1 MQLPRFRSTLL
12 ASAALA
18 GVIALSVLV
27 GPALLPADIGGAVAR
42 AEVTVDIN
50 VFDGA
55 LSPYGRWYDSPRY
68 GHVWYPTNV
77 RQGWRP
83 YYDDGHW
90 AYSDDDGWMWV
101 SDASWG
107 WAPFHYGRWAFDP
120 QYGWVWV
127 PGRVWGPAWVA
138 FRQDNDYIGWAPLPP
153 DAGWDPG
160 YGYRGGNS
168 INIDISFWSFVRP
181 EGFTARRFDRYAVDR
196 HQYPTI
202 ITRTTNITN
211 ITVINNRVVNNS
223 FAVNDV
229 ERFTHQRVERFKV
242 TESDHP
248 QGTVIKG
255 NNVVFYKPAV
265 LEQGQANADANA
277 KPQPAVSKEDPAQDN
292 KKRVV
297 RADAQAN
304 PPQTLEQNKKPGL
317 NQNQGGN
324 ALPVANTT
332 GDQPNAVQ
340 TLEMQKKRTQNKDQ
354 NVPTNGV
361 SNTGSLSVDPKT
373 GQPSNGVQPNAPQT
387 LEIQKKKQPLNRNGL
402 PIGNPDNGQ
411 QINNG
416 EQNPNAQQLQDGIV
430 LKKQPKPRQQQPL
443 DSGLKVHVEQP
454 PANTTSKKQVKLQ
467 RQDQQQQHQQE
478 QGSPSTRKGEAC
490 GNGKQMPC

>member
-1 MQLPRFRSTLL
+1 MQLPRFRSTTL
-12 ASAALA
+12 ASVALA
-18 GVIALSVLV
+18 GVVTLSVLV
-27 GPALLPADIGGAVAR
+27 GPALLPADRGGAVAR
-42 AEVTVDIN
+42 AEVVVDIN

-55 LSPYGRWYDSPRY
+55 LSPYGRWYNSPRY
-68 GHVWYPTNV
+68 GRVWYPTNV
-77 RQGWRP
+77 RHGWRP

-160 YGYRGGNS
+160 YGYQGGNS

-181 EGFTARRFDRYAVDR
+181 EGFTARRFDSYAVDR

-202 ITRTTNITN
+202 INRTTNITN
-211 ITVINNRVVNNS
+211 ITVINNRIVNNS
-223 FAVNDV
+223 FPVNDV
-229 ERFTHQRVERFKV
+229 ERFTHKRVERLKV

-248 QGTVIKG
+248 QGAVIKG
-255 NNVVFYKPAV
+255 NNVVLYKPAV
-265 LEQGQANADANA
+265 VEQGQAGAGAQA
-277 KPQPAVSKEDPAQDN
+277 KQQPAMAKEDPAQDN
-292 KKRVV
+292 KKRFTH
-297 RADAQAN
+297 ADAQAN
-304 PPQTLEQNKKPGL
+304 PAPTLEKNKTPGL
-317 NQNQGGN
+317 NHNQTGKT
-324 ALPVANTT
+324 LPVADTT

-340 TLEMQKKRTQNKDQ
+340 TLEMQKKRNQNQNQ

-361 SNTGSLSVDPKT
+361 SNTGAPSVSPNT
-373 GQPSNGVQPNAPQT
+373 GQPSIGGQPSAQQT
-387 LEIQKKKQPLNRNGL
+387 LEYQKKKQHVNQNGL
-402 PIGNPDNGQ
+402 PSANSDNSQ
-411 QINNG
+411 QINDG
-416 EQNPNAQQLQDGIV
+416 GQNPDAPQDTTPA
-430 LKKQPKPRQQQPL
+430 KKPPKVVWQQQPL

-478 QGSPSTRKGEAC
+478 QGSPSTKKGEAC
-490 GNGKQMPC
+490 GNGKQMPCQ